1 MAHLRHRPQPREGT
15 AMIAAFFESLMEQPF
30 ASKVIYILIGNS
42 LVVCVALA
50 GYTGLAAK
58 VRANDIEQLQAQIAV
73 VQHSTKTDM
82 ENINKLFELQVQRII
97 ERIDKLET
105 NVTHRIDR
113 LEDTK

>member
-1 MAHLRHRPQPREGT
+1 
-15 AMIAAFFESLMEQPF
+15 
-30 ASKVIYILIGNS
+30 
-42 LVVCVALA
+42 
-50 GYTGLAAK
+50 
-58 VRANDIEQLQAQIAV
+58 